1 MNGRISD
8 RIHTTEVLII
18 GGGLTGLRAALAASE
33 AGREVTI
40 LWKGPG
46 ASPGIMGFN
55 APVGPQ
61 DSEEIFFDD
70 TMRSGTGIN
79 RRALARVLVQG
90 TRGVVADLERR
101 GMEFAGGSSG
111 YDLLQPLG
119 CSHPRLVHYNS
130 STGIEIGKL
139 LLRGIEERGVKIF
152 RGTAATDLIVHDGK
166 VIGACGIDTGNG
178 RFLGFHSKAVVL
190 TTGGCGNLYPLT
202 TYPSDICGDGYAMAF
217 RAGAELIDME
227 FVQFEPCC
235 FVYPDELKGDPIPTT
250 TLMEGGRLRNAEGE
264 EILKRHGLA
273 ADTGLQKDALSRALH
288 SEIAEGRGAE
298 HGGIWLDISMLS
310 REMIT
315 VSHSIFYKPALKAGV
330 DLTAEPAE
338 VAPAAHTSMGGVL
351 ISESCE
357 SSAAGLYAAGE
368 VAGGIHGANRI
379 GGNAGAETLVFG
391 TIAGKSAADYAAN
404 ITAETDTSNLFQDLF
419 SEKDEEYGNRKSTTP
434 GILLTM
440 RQRVRGIMKSQAG
453 IIRSREGLTTA
464 IAKLREIETLCDSNK
479 LREGEE
485 LCEGKAGLSGM
496 SKGNGRDLLK
506 ALALEN
512 MVSVGLLVT
521 SAALKRNESRGVH
534 YRIDFPTQN
543 DVEWNKNI
551 ILKRS
556 EGGIDAVIKPCS

>member
-1 MNGRISD
+1 MKSGISD
-8 RIHTTEVLII
+8 QINTTEVLII

-55 APVGPQ
+55 APVGPK
-61 DSEEIFFDD
+61 DSEDIFFDD

-79 RRALARVLVQG
+79 RKDLARALVEG
-90 TRGVVADLERR
+90 TRSAVADLEKR
-101 GMEFAGGSSG
+101 GMEFARDSSG

-152 RGTAATDLIVHDGK
+152 RGTAATDIIVHGGK
-166 VIGACGIDTGNG
+166 VIGACGIDMKNG

-202 TYPSDICGDGYAMAF
+202 TYPWDICGDGYAMAY
-217 RAGAELIDME
+217 RAGAEMIDME

-250 TLMEGGRLRNAEGE
+250 TLMEGGQLRNAQEE
-264 EILKRHGLA
+264 EILARHGLTA
-273 ADTGLQKDALSRALH
+273 EPSLQKDVLSRALH
-288 SEIAEGRGAE
+288 SEITEGRGAE
-298 HGGIWLDISMLS
+298 HGGIWLDISMLP
-310 REMIT
+310 RDMIT

-330 DLTAEPAE
+330 DLTAQPAE

-351 ISESCE
+351 IGDGCE
-357 SSAAGLYAAGE
+357 SSVAGLYAAGE

-391 TIAGKSAADYAAN
+391 AIAGKSAASYAAN
-404 ITAETDTSNLFQDLF
+404 LSGADTGQVFQDLV
-419 SEKDEEYGNRKSTTP
+419 SEKDNRYSSRKPVTP
-434 GILLTM
+434 EQIVK
-440 RQRVRGIMKSQAG
+440 VREKIQGIMKSQAG
-453 IIRSREGLTTA
+453 IIRSKDGLTSA
-464 IAKLREIETLCDSNK
+464 ISELLEIEAALHEREK
-479 LREGEE
+479 LPESDMLETVT
-485 LCEGKAGLSGM
+485 
-496 SKGNGRDLLK
+496 
-506 ALALEN
+506 LEN
-512 MVSVGLLVT
+512 LVSVGLLIAT
-521 SAALKRNESRGVH
+521 AALKRN
-534 YRIDFPTQN
+534 
-543 DVEWNKNI
+543 
-551 ILKRS
+551 
-556 EGGIDAVIKPCS
+556 